1 LPASSGS
8 TRPTALAAPGEVG
21 VMDMAGA
28 MAQMSAEGFGATRP
42 LASNETEAGR
52 ALNRRIDIHV
62 SPRP

>member
-1 LPASSGS
+1 
-8 TRPTALAAPGEVG
+8 
-21 VMDMAGA
+21 
-28 MAQMSAEGFGATRP
+28 MSAEGFGATRP